1 MTEKVLILQYKP
13 RVQYLIHILYVQII
27 MHVFC
32 TYLDSRLP
40 PHPKYPDGKTFTAQ
54 HFSHTQ
60 DKPGGYQEG
69 VTGNSGVVSPYFK
82 VLCPVLYEPL

>member
-1 MTEKVLILQYKP
+1 MLNK
-13 RVQYLIHILYVQII
+13 ILYLQII

-60 DKPGGYQEG
+60 DKPGGYPLMVISQQEFHHFKDILMLQHS
-69 VTGNSGVVSPYFK
+69 VYGVVPCT
-82 VLCPVLYEPL
+82 V